1 MYQKVLQILHSE
13 DKSILTKY
21 IEMDDGIYVWI
32 NTSTQYEISLLKRF
46 FKLYDTDLADLVL
59 CLKDDEEKDL
69 EFAGTRY
76 EIRKNIRFM
85 HLILYRRYMVTV
97 FLIM

>member
-21 IEMDDGIYVWI
+21 IEIDDGIYVWT
-32 NTSTQYEISLLKRF
+32 NTSTQYKISLLKRF
-46 FKLYDTDLADLVL
+46 FKLYDTDPADLVL
-59 CLKDDEEKDL
+59 YLKDDEEKDL

-76 EIRKNIRFM
+76 EIKNIGLM
-85 HLILYRRYMVTV
+85 YLILYRRHMVKV